1 MIRNFLYRLF
11 SRRKNHRKL
20 PASPKRLRRIAI
32 EPLETRRLLA
42 ATGSIS
48 GFVYLDPANSGQY
61 ASGDQGIAGMTVELL
76 SVGSSGST
84 TLVTPGGITTT
95 AGDGSYS
102 FPSLSNTSATNYE
115 VEIFPASQLMVGAA
129 SPGSAGGTAGTNN
142 IQLSLS
148 AGQAATDYNFALLG
162 ANTAYIS
169 ARMDLA
175 TTGTLSNFLSSSVLN
190 APTIETN
197 GTSSISSAASTTYS
211 TSYMLGGTAV
221 DVAPNATVNSTESPD
236 LLWATATIENPVGSG
251 DTLSATIPSGS
262 GLSQDFS
269 GDTLTIS
276 GVASAATYESV
287 LQSITYSTTATA
299 PGTINPTVSIIVS
312 DGTTESAEYTT
323 SITILPGSQV
333 APTVT
338 SNPTS
343 ATVDAG
349 GTATFT
355 AAASGTPTPTVQW
368 EVSTDGGTTFTD
380 ISGATSTTYSF
391 TATASQSGDEYK
403 AVFTNNVDTATTT
416 AATLTVD
423 SVTTQPASQTVN
435 TGQSVTFTTASSNP
449 GSADTVQWEVS
460 TDGGTTF
467 TAISGA
473 TSLTYNFTATASQ
486 NGDEYKAVFTNSEG
500 TFSSNPATLTVD
512 SVTTQPASQTVNT
525 GQSVTFTTASSNS
538 ADTVQWQVSTDGGTT
553 FTAITGATSLTYSFT
568 ATAAQNND
576 EYRAVFT
583 NSAGSFNSNP
593 ATLTVDSVTT
603 QPTSQSVDAGQS
615 VSFTAA
621 SAVSTDT
628 VQWEVSTNGG
638 TTFTPITGATSTTY
652 TFTAADTDSGDEYEA
667 VFTNSA
673 GSFDSN
679 PATLTVDSVTTQPAS
694 QSVNAGQSVSFTA
707 SSPSS
712 TDTVQWQVSTNGG
725 TTFTPIT
732 GATSTTYTFTA
743 TAADNGNQY
752 EAVFTNS
759 AGSFDSNPATLTVD
773 SITTQPATQS
783 VNAGQSVSL
792 TAATS
797 LSTDTVQWEVS
808 TDGGTT
814 FTNIAGATSTTY
826 AFTATAADNG
836 DEYKAVF
843 TNSAGTLTSS
853 AATLTVDSVTTQPA
867 SQEIMAGQNVTFT
880 AASLNPSGTDT
891 VQWDV
896 STDGGTT
903 FTAIAGAITTTYSFT
918 ATSAQNG
925 DEYEAVFTNSAGSFT
940 SNPATLT
947 VDFAPVVTTNPS
959 SSVLVDLGGN
969 ATFTAAASGSPTPT
983 VQWEVSTDGGTTFTD
998 ISGATSTTYSFTPTV
1013 ADSGDEYRAVFTNS
1027 LGSATTSAATLT
1039 VDSVT
1044 TQPGS
1049 ETINTGQS
1057 ASFSAA
1063 SSNPGDTVQWEVSTD
1078 GGTTFTDI
1086 SGATSTTYSFTA
1098 TGAQNGDE
1106 YRAIFT
1112 NSGGTLTSTAAT
1124 LTVDFV
1130 TTQPQDQIVVNGQT
1144 VTFTAASLNP
1154 SGTDTVQWEVSTD
1167 GGNTFTDISGATS
1180 TTYSFT
1186 ASAAVNGTEYEAVFN
1201 NSLGSFTS
1209 NPATFTLAVPPTVT
1223 TQPSAATV
1231 DIGGTATFTAQASG
1245 VPTPTVQWQVSN
1257 DGGVTFTDIS
1267 GATSTTYSFTPTA
1280 ADSGDEYQAVFTNIA
1295 GTATTS
1301 AVTLTVDSVTTQ
1313 PTSQQVNSGQT
1324 ASFTAASLN
1333 PSGTDTVQWEVSTDG
1348 GTTFTDISGA
1358 TSTTY
1363 SFTATADNNGDEY
1376 EAVFTNSEGAFS
1388 SSPATLTVFF
1398 APIVTQNPTPSTANA
1413 GGTATF
1419 TAAASG
1425 NPAAIVQWE
1434 VSTDR
1439 GATFTAISGAT
1450 STTYSFTV
1458 TASDSGDEYQAVFT
1472 NSLGTATTTAA
1483 TLTVDSV
1490 TTQPASQTV
1499 NTGQSVSL
1507 TAASSNPGADTVQ
1520 WQVSTDGGATFTAI
1534 SGATFPTYTFTATA
1548 AQNGDEYEAVFT
1560 NSTGTFTSNAA
1571 TLTVDYVTS
1580 QPASQ
1585 TLNAGQNVAFSA
1597 ASLNP
1602 SGTDTVQWQVS
1613 TDGGNTFSDISGATS
1628 TTYSFTAT
1636 AGDNGD
1642 EYRAAF
1648 TNSDGTFFSNA
1659 AGLSTA
1665 AAPVVT
1671 TQPTS
1676 ATVGTGNTVTFT
1688 AAASGTPTPTVQWEV
1703 STNGGSTFTDISGAT
1718 STTYS
1723 FTATLS
1729 QSGDEYEAVFT
1740 NSLGTATTNA
1750 VTLTVDTPPVVTTQP
1765 AAQQLADAGGGASF
1779 TAAASGSPSPTVAW
1793 YVNQGTGVFTKIPT
1807 GGSTY
1812 GNSPT
1817 TDTLTISGATPNM
1830 NGFQYEAI
1838 FTNGGGTATTT
1849 PATLTVDEISTQPV
1863 SQTVAVG
1870 TNVSFTA
1877 ASSNPSGT
1885 DTVQWQISI
1894 DGGSTYSNIPN
1905 GGVYSGA
1912 TTGTL
1917 TITGA
1922 TSDLNL
1928 WLYRAVF
1935 SNSAGTVTSNPAE
1948 LWVNTGASSTWPAGY
1963 SVTPNATTYS
1973 SSTANQAGFTINS
1986 LSSEIG
1992 DTYTYAITSS
2002 GGSAPTAGGGFTV
2015 IMGSGTITS
2024 TSQSVGNNAIDL
2036 TGLYDGTI
2044 TFTVTLTD
2052 SSGDTGLPATAT
2064 ALKDTVPPGAF
2075 LVVPGQSSY
2084 NATTGQQFAF
2094 TIEHAQVTTP
2104 AETYTWSIMS
2114 GGLPTGIS
2122 GSGQVTSSTF
2132 TIPPVDI
2139 TALPSGKYVIH
2150 VVLTNAAGNGNNAN
2164 ATFTFSRPVATF
2176 SITPD
2181 VPFIG
2186 ASRATNAGFTFVG
2199 ANRHHP
2205 HVHGHRRQ
2213 RNDHFRRPDND
2224 HHQQS
2229 KHRANQRFLFGQR
2242 HDHLQGHVDRFAGQH
2257 AHGRDHGRA

>member
-1 MIRNFLYRLF
+1 MG
-11 SRRKNHRKL
+11 SEHR
-20 PASPKRLRRIAI
+20 
-32 EPLETRRLLA
+32 A
-42 ATGSIS
+42 AGRH
-48 GFVYLDPANSGQY
+48 
-61 ASGDQGIAGMTVELL
+61 
-76 SVGSSGST
+76 
-84 TLVTPGGITTT
+84 
-95 AGDGSYS
+95 
-102 FPSLSNTSATNYE
+102 SA
-115 VEIFPASQLMVGAA
+115 
-129 SPGSAGGTAGTNN
+129 
-142 IQLSLS
+142 
-148 AGQAATDYNFALLG
+148 
-162 ANTAYIS
+162 
-169 ARMDLA
+169 
-175 TTGTLSNFLSSSVLN
+175 
-190 APTIETN
+190 
-197 GTSSISSAASTTYS
+197 
-211 TSYMLGGTAV
+211 
-221 DVAPNATVNSTESPD
+221 
-236 LLWATATIENPVGSG
+236 
-251 DTLSATIPSGS
+251 
-262 GLSQDFS
+262 
-269 GDTLTIS
+269 
-276 GVASAATYESV
+276 
-287 LQSITYSTTATA
+287 
-299 PGTINPTVSIIVS
+299 
-312 DGTTESAEYTT
+312 
-323 SITILPGSQV
+323 
-333 APTVT
+333 
-338 SNPTS
+338 
-343 ATVDAG
+343 
-349 GTATFT
+349 
-355 AAASGTPTPTVQW
+355 
-368 EVSTDGGTTFTD
+368 
-380 ISGATSTTYSF
+380 
-391 TATASQSGDEYK
+391 
-403 AVFTNNVDTATTT
+403 
-416 AATLTVD
+416 
-423 SVTTQPASQTVN
+423 
-435 TGQSVTFTTASSNP
+435 
-449 GSADTVQWEVS
+449 
-460 TDGGTTF
+460 
-467 TAISGA
+467 
-473 TSLTYNFTATASQ
+473 
-486 NGDEYKAVFTNSEG
+486 
-500 TFSSNPATLTVD
+500 
-512 SVTTQPASQTVNT
+512 
-525 GQSVTFTTASSNS
+525 
-538 ADTVQWQVSTDGGTT
+538 
-553 FTAITGATSLTYSFT
+553 
-568 ATAAQNND
+568 
-576 EYRAVFT
+576 
-583 NSAGSFNSNP
+583 
-593 ATLTVDSVTT
+593 
-603 QPTSQSVDAGQS
+603 
-615 VSFTAA
+615 
-621 SAVSTDT
+621 
-628 VQWEVSTNGG
+628 
-638 TTFTPITGATSTTY
+638 
-652 TFTAADTDSGDEYEA
+652 
-667 VFTNSA
+667 
-673 GSFDSN
+673 
-679 PATLTVDSVTTQPAS
+679 
-694 QSVNAGQSVSFTA
+694 
-707 SSPSS
+707 
-712 TDTVQWQVSTNGG
+712 
-725 TTFTPIT
+725 
-732 GATSTTYTFTA
+732 
-743 TAADNGNQY
+743 
-752 EAVFTNS
+752 
-759 AGSFDSNPATLTVD
+759 
-773 SITTQPATQS
+773 
-783 VNAGQSVSL
+783 
-792 TAATS
+792 
-797 LSTDTVQWEVS
+797 
-808 TDGGTT
+808 
-814 FTNIAGATSTTY
+814 NIAGATSTTY
-826 AFTATAADNG
+826 AFTATAAENG
-836 DEYKAVF
+836 DEYEAVF
-843 TNSAGTLTSS
+843 TNSAAHATSS

-880 AASLNPSGTDT
+880 AAGLNPSGTDT

-1013 ADSGDEYRAVFTNS
+1013 ADSGNEYRAVFTNS

-1439 GATFTAISGAT
+1439 GTTFTAISGAT

-1659 AGLSTA
+1659 AGLF
-1665 AAPVVT
+1665 
-1671 TQPTS
+1671 
-1676 ATVGTGNTVTFT
+1676 NR
-1688 AAASGTPTPTVQWEV
+1688 
-1703 STNGGSTFTDISGAT
+1703 GGSGRDYAT
-1718 STTYS
+1718 H
-1723 FTATLS
+1723 L
-1729 QSGDEYEAVFT
+1729 
-1740 NSLGTATTNA
+1740 
-1750 VTLTVDTPPVVTTQP
+1750 
-1765 AAQQLADAGGGASF
+1765 
-1779 TAAASGSPSPTVAW
+1779 
-1793 YVNQGTGVFTKIPT
+1793 
-1807 GGSTY
+1807 
-1812 GNSPT
+1812 
-1817 TDTLTISGATPNM
+1817 
-1830 NGFQYEAI
+1830 
-1838 FTNGGGTATTT
+1838 
-1849 PATLTVDEISTQPV
+1849 
-1863 SQTVAVG
+1863 
-1870 TNVSFTA
+1870 
-1877 ASSNPSGT
+1877 
-1885 DTVQWQISI
+1885 
-1894 DGGSTYSNIPN
+1894 
-1905 GGVYSGA
+1905 
-1912 TTGTL
+1912 
-1917 TITGA
+1917 
-1922 TSDLNL
+1922 
-1928 WLYRAVF
+1928 R
-1935 SNSAGTVTSNPAE
+1935 
-1948 LWVNTGASSTWPAGY
+1948 
-1963 SVTPNATTYS
+1963 
-1973 SSTANQAGFTINS
+1973 
-1986 LSSEIG
+1986 
-1992 DTYTYAITSS
+1992 
-2002 GGSAPTAGGGFTV
+2002 
-2015 IMGSGTITS
+2015 
-2024 TSQSVGNNAIDL
+2024 
-2036 TGLYDGTI
+2036 
-2044 TFTVTLTD
+2044 D
-2052 SSGDTGLPATAT
+2052 S
-2064 ALKDTVPPGAF
+2064 
-2075 LVVPGQSSY
+2075 
-2084 NATTGQQFAF
+2084 
-2094 TIEHAQVTTP
+2094 
-2104 AETYTWSIMS
+2104 
-2114 GGLPTGIS
+2114 
-2122 GSGQVTSSTF
+2122 
-2132 TIPPVDI
+2132 
-2139 TALPSGKYVIH
+2139 
-2150 VVLTNAAGNGNNAN
+2150 
-2164 ATFTFSRPVATF
+2164 
-2176 SITPD
+2176 
-2181 VPFIG
+2181 
-2186 ASRATNAGFTFVG
+2186 
-2199 ANRHHP
+2199 
-2205 HVHGHRRQ
+2205 GHRQHR
-2213 RNDHFRRPDND
+2213 DVHRR
-2224 HHQQS
+2224 
-2229 KHRANQRFLFGQR
+2229 GQR
-2242 HDHLQGHVDRFAGQH
+2242 HSH
-2257 AHGRDHGRA
+2257 AHRAMGGEH